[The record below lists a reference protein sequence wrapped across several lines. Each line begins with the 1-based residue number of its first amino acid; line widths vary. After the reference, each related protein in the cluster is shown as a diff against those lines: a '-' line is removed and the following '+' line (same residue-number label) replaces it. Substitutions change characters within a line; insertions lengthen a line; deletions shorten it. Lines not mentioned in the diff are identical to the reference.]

1 MSRFTMF
8 KDYYQILGLKPD
20 AKPQSIK
27 KAYRRLALKFHP
39 DRNTDK
45 TTAEEKFKIILEAYQ
60 TLSDEGN
67 RQLYD
72 LEYES
77 RSPSN
82 RQTQPEGPEIKVPRP
97 RPRHRPEQRPAH
109 DSTAPAEYSW
119 SGAIMGRFS
128 EYLIRK
134 KTATSPPPGVKQ
146 VRVECPDCNGRGLRY
161 FISRCPRCAGEGHY
175 KEVHDSVYKVCPA
188 CRGNGYGELFFFDA
202 LCDYCDGL
210 GIVKPISKHSQCP
223 HCNGFGWTL
232 SDKWW
237 RKIFSVSS
245 RYFIWQKEECYWCD
259 GSGVFDIPQRDP
271 DRQCSKCKGQ
281 GQVGINCLR
290 KKRTCPK
297 CKGSGDKINGR

>member
-1 MSRFTMF
+1 MF
-8 KDYYQILGLKPD
+8 KDYYQILGLKQD
-20 AKPQSIK
+20 AKPQNIK

-45 TTAEEKFKIILEAYQ
+45 KAAEEKFKIILEAYQ
-60 TLSDEGN
+60 TLSDAGN

-72 LEYES
+72 LEFES
-77 RSPSN
+77 KSQSYQ
-82 RQTQPEGPEIKVPRP
+82 QTHPEEPEIKVSRP
-97 RPRHRPEQRPAH
+97 RPKPTSAR
-109 DSTAPAEYSW
+109 DKSIPAEYSW
-119 SGAIMGRFS
+119 SEAIMGRFA
-128 EYLIRK
+128 EYLARK
-134 KTATSPPPGVKQ
+134 KTAPSPPPGVKL

-188 CRGNGYGELFFFDA
+188 CRGNGYGELFFFEA

-210 GIVKPISKHSQCP
+210 GIVRPKFDHSACP
-223 HCNGFGWTL
+223 HCQGFGWTL
-232 SDKWW
+232 ADKWW

-259 GSGVFDIPQRDP
+259 GSGIFDIREKNP
-271 DRQCSKCKGQ
+271 DRQCKKCKGQ
-281 GQVGINCLR
+281 GQLGINILR

-297 CKGSGDKINGR
+297 CKGSGINER